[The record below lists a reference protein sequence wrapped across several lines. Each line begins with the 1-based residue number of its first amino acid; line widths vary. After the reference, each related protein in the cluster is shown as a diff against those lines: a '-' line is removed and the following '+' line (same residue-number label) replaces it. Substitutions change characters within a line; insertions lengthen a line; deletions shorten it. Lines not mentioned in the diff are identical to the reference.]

1 MEHFAKRQNL
11 TSDEINYY
19 NNYVNMDKDYIWNS
33 NSKKLDIN
41 DMKSLYRLIKL
52 YCIDGIKTYTNAEIY
67 GINFKG
73 RGENFHTHY
82 EDGKSIFNN
91 FL

>member
-1 MEHFAKRQNL
+1 MEHFAKRKNL

-33 NSKKLDIN
+33 NSKKLHIN

-52 YCIDGIKTYTNAEIY
+52 YCIDGIKTLLLSGNID
-67 GINFKG
+67 
-73 RGENFHTHY
+73 H
-82 EDGKSIFNN
+82 
-91 FL
+91 